1 METQEAMR
9 KEDEDY
15 SEMASER
22 NRQVREAINN
32 FFESTSKKKKRES
45 CLPDFWNMAAEILRI
60 EINYKLKIEEMELLS
75 QI

>member
-9 KEDEDY
+9 KEDEAY

-22 NRQVREAINN
+22 NRQVREAINI
-32 FFESTSKKKKRES
+32 FFKSTNEKKKGES
-45 CLPDFWNMAAEILRI
+45 CLSDFWNMAAEILRI